1 MSDIFYR
8 KHEESEYDISED
20 INQILAD
27 TIGENI
33 SEIDKLKF
41 QKYITHI
48 IHENANELLDIVTPT
63 HYSNDYSFKYSNSQ
77 NHPIINIYLCN
88 QPIFINQQIQ

>member
-41 QKYITHI
+41 QKYITQI

-63 HYSNDYSFKYSNSQ
+63 NYSNDYSFKYSNS
-77 NHPIINIYLCN
+77 
-88 QPIFINQQIQ
+88 